1 MKPKDNLILTELE
14 PTPITVLNDINVDA
28 LFNLSY
34 NFDLLKGTITTMINN
49 QQILQNQCII
59 ENKTNNEQNQTLESL
74 QRQVQTID
82 DNYINKDTFKEH
94 TDEIKEIQGKIQSQN
109 ELLQKSKLFKF
120 YLKIY
125 I

>member
-49 QQILQNQCII
+49 QQTLQKQCTI

-74 QRQVQTID
+74 QRQIQTID

-120 YLKIY
+120 
-125 I
+125 